1 MRRRLRVGTVV
12 LTFSLLAGTGMASA
26 TSWTDALASSSKAQ
40 AQAQVLPSA
49 PAGVSAACTSSSG
62 KTIKV
67 TWSAVTHASSYSVYK
82 STTSSSSGFSV
93 TATGVVGVS
102 WTSGTLSNA
111 TYWFQ
116 MAADIGTNW
125 LGANSASTASHIIST
140 AGCV

>member
-1 MRRRLRVGTVV
+1 MRRPLRVGTVV
-12 LTFSLLAGTGMASA
+12 LVFSLLAGTGVASA
-26 TSWTDALASSSKAQ
+26 TAWTDALASGSKAQ

-49 PAGVSAACTSSSG
+49 PGGVSAACTSSSG

-67 TWSAVTHASSYSVYK
+67 TWSAVAHATSYSVYK

-93 TATGVVGVS
+93 TASGVSTTS
-102 WTSGTLSNA
+102 WTSATLSNA

-116 MAADIGTNW
+116 VAADIGTNW
-125 LGANSASTASHIIST
+125 QGANSASTASHVISS